1 MELAR
6 ASVWRYTGFAMFA
19 RLFERHRLHLRE
31 ARYVRVAILLA
42 VGINLLDWILTLW
55 FVLPRL
61 TTSPFFALH
70 YNIYFGV
77 DQIGPPWML
86 LSLPLMGL
94 LILVI
99 NSYFS
104 VLNYG
109 KDRLASTFV
118 MILAVLLESLLF
130 LVSFL
135 TLLLNI

>member
-1 MELAR
+1 
-6 ASVWRYTGFAMFA
+6 MFA
-19 RLFERHRLHLRE
+19 KLFERHRLHLRE

-42 VGINLLDWILTLW
+42 VGINLLNWILILW
-55 FVLPRL
+55 FVIPRL

-77 DQIGPPWML
+77 DQIGAPWML
-86 LSLPLMGL
+86 LRLPLMGL
-94 LILVI
+94 LILAV
-99 NSYFS
+99 NFYFS
-104 VLNYG
+104 VLNYE

-118 MILAVLLESLLF
+118 MILAVLLESLLL